1 MSKKASISAIFIT
14 FSGMTLSE
22 IKPTTPCSRE
32 GHEGLETIFAED
44 VLPMIKNFHILFRF
58 SPDVASKC
66 AVRPGIDFV

>member
-1 MSKKASISAIFIT
+1 MSKKASSAIYIT
-14 FSGMTLSE
+14 FFGMTLSG

-44 VLPMIKNFHILFRF
+44 VLPMIKDFHILFRF

-66 AVRPGIDFV
+66 AVKPGIDFV